1 MTINNNW
8 HSELDF
14 VLNDWAKKT
23 DKKIIISPDVDGLT
37 SACLLATKYDCE
49 IIGTYGTSHALL
61 YDGASTKDAE
71 NALWLDHDVSRPNI
85 RCIGQ
90 HLVQHK
96 SADKLPLRSK
106 ISWNP
111 NVWQNQSWEKS
122 FAGSKGMKRDKY
134 PLGTAHF
141 IADYVGMNSTA
152 EKNLVALF
160 AHLDGTWFALD
171 LYRPNGEI
179 WIDLMFPKNELILNI
194 LDYRN
199 KKEFH
204 NSHKKM
210 IEKLIENGIQ
220 NSQSRSPKATLLN
233 QNLKDMTGKQSV
245 HGRSS
250 QKPEVFH
257 GKTKSALKV
266 IGEYVGAVPKI
277 GGSVTKVV
285 SGTRQSFYPNRIED
299 FDELMIKENIFSHA
313 FTDLRT
319 LSFTNQIDF

>member
-1 MTINNNW
+1 MNKEW
-8 HSELDF
+8 HGQLDA
-14 VLNDWAKKT
+14 VLNDWASKT

-61 YDGASTKDAE
+61 YDDATTKDAE
-71 NALWLDHDVSRPNI
+71 NALWLDHDVSRPSI

-90 HLVQHK
+90 HLVQHR
-96 SADKLPLRSK
+96 SQDKLPLRSK
-106 ISWNP
+106 TSWNP
-111 NVWQNQSWEKS
+111 NVWKNQSWENS
-122 FAGSKGMKRDKY
+122 FSGSNGKKQDKY

-141 IADYVGMNSTA
+141 IADYIGMESTV

-171 LYRPNGEI
+171 LYKPNAEI
-179 WIDLMFPKNELILNI
+179 WIDLMFPNNKLILNS
-194 LDYRN
+194 LDYRH

-204 NSHKKM
+204 KNHKEI
-210 IEKLIENGIQ
+210 IEKLISNGIQ
-220 NSQSRSPKATLLN
+220 NSQSRSPKARLLD
-233 QNLKDMTGKQSV
+233 QDLRQLTGKQSI

-250 QKPEVFH
+250 QKPLVFH
-257 GKTKSALKV
+257 EKTKLALTV
-266 IGEYVGAVPKI
+266 IGDYIGAKPKI
-277 GGSVTKVV
+277 GTTVTKVI
-285 SGTRQSFYPNRIED
+285 SGKRQSFYPNRIDD
-299 FDELMIKENIFSHA
+299 FDKLMVEENIFSHA

>member
-1 MTINNNW
+1 MSENKTW
-8 HSELDF
+8 HGELDF
-14 VLNDWAKKT
+14 VLRDWANKT

-37 SACLLATKYDCE
+37 SACLLASKFDCE

-85 RCIGQ
+85 RCVGQ

-96 SADKLPLRSK
+96 AEDKLPLRSK
-106 ISWNP
+106 VSWNP

-122 FAGSKGMKRDKY
+122 FAGGKGKKRDKY

-141 IADYVGMNSTA
+141 IADYVGLESTI
-152 EKNLVALF
+152 EKNLTALF

-171 LYRPNGEI
+171 LYRPNAEI
-179 WIDLMFPKNELILNI
+179 WIDLMFPKNELILSI
-194 LDYRN
+194 LDYR
-199 KKEFH
+199 KKTEFH
-204 NSHKKM
+204 NSHQKM
-210 IEKLIENGIQ
+210 IERFVLNGIQ
-220 NSQSRSPKATLLN
+220 NSQSRSPKATLLAPE
-233 QNLKDMTGKQSV
+233 LKQLTGKQSI

-257 GKTKSALKV
+257 EKTKSALNV
-266 IGEYVGAVPKI
+266 IKEYVGSAPKV
-277 GGSVTKVV
+277 GNVVTKVI
-285 SGTRQSFYPNRIED
+285 SGKRQSFYPNRID
-299 FDELMIKENIFSHA
+299 NFDELMLEENIFSHA